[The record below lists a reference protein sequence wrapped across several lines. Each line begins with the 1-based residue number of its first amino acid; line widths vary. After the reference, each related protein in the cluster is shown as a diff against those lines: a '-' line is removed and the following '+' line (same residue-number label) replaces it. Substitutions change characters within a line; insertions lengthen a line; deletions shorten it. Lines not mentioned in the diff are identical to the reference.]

1 MVELKIDTGDIDK
14 WAETM
19 EKRGADF
26 AAELMK
32 KAKSGLESKRRE
44 RKLKFFK
51 IRRRKSGVKRFA
63 IVKDSGRAA
72 ELLNKNAA
80 DHFRDIFKEK

>member
-1 MVELKIDTGDIDK
+1 MVELKIDTGDIEK

-26 AAELMK
+26 AAEVVK
-32 KAKSGLESKRRE
+32 KAKSGLENKRRE

-51 IRRRKSGVKRFA
+51 IRRRKTGVKRFA
-63 IVKDSGRAA
+63 IVRDSGRAA
-72 ELLNKNAA
+72 ELLSKSTA